1 MALSDT
7 LRSLR
12 GGGPKVVDRV
22 TCIRSQTEITGTLD
36 ANGDSVLVEG
46 CQRGDIVNAGAVFVN
61 ETGRVFGDISA
72 DEVIVAGHVEGQ
84 IRAANRVEVHATGL
98 VQGEVSASS
107 CLWLEGGRV
116 IGMVR
121 VGQAGDLTTP
131 VPASGDA
138 RRAPSAAA
146 EATRRAARAAG

>member
-1 MALSDT
+1 MALLDSF
-7 LRSLR
+7 RAFF
-12 GGGPKVVDRV
+12 GGTADHDAPRV
-22 TCIRSQTEITGTLD
+22 TCIRSQTAITGTLD

-46 CQRGDIVNAGAVFVN
+46 LQRGDIINAGAVFVN

-72 DEVIVAGHVEGQ
+72 DEVIVAGHVEGE
-84 IRAANRVEVHATGL
+84 IRAASRVEVHATGL
-98 VQGEVSASS
+98 VQGEVSAAS

-131 VPASGDA
+131 HVDG
-138 RRAPSAAA
+138 RRHLSPAA
-146 EATRRAARAAG
+146 EATRRVARTG